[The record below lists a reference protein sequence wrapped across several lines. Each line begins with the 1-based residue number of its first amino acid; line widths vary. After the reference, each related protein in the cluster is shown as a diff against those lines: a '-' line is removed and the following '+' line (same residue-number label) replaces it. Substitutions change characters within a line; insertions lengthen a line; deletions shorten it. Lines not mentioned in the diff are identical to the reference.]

1 MKMLAACLLSLL
13 ILTLGCQQNNYQASI
28 EPLVVKGVKNNSKAL
43 TVFYTRT
50 GNTRLVAETIRN
62 EFDCDLQEI
71 KDLKDRSGIKGF
83 IVGMI
88 DVKTKK
94 STRINPE
101 KVDLDEY
108 DLIIICS
115 PTWGMRLTPAITG
128 FMKSSDFKNKKVFV
142 VAVAAMEMKAKT
154 FKRIGDEIRSKE
166 GNDEGNLLLKT
177 MSKTPEEIKTE
188 TSKLI
193 KETVIYQN
201 K

>member
-1 MKMLAACLLSLL
+1 MLAACLLSIF
-13 ILTLGCQQNNYQASI
+13 ILTMGCQQSDCKAPI
-28 EPLVVKGVKNNSKAL
+28 EPVVVKGTQNNSKAL

-50 GNTRLVAETIRN
+50 GNTRLVAESIRN

-94 STRINPE
+94 KTEIMP
-101 KVDLDEY
+101 KTVDLKDY

-115 PTWGMRLTPAITG
+115 PTWGMRLTPAITE
-128 FMKSSDFKNKKVFV
+128 FMNASDFKDKKVFV
-142 VAVAAMEMKAKT
+142 VAVAAAEMKAKT
-154 FKRIGDEIRSKE
+154 FKRIGDEIRSK
-166 GNDEGNLLLKT
+166 GGTDAGNLLIKT
-177 MSKTPEEIKTE
+177 MFKKPEEIKTE
-188 TSKLI
+188 TIKLI
-193 KETVIYQN
+193 KGTAIYQS

>member
-1 MKMLAACLLSLL
+1 MKMLSACLLLL
-13 ILTLGCQQNNYQASI
+13 FIITMGCQQSDCKAPI
-28 EPLVVKGVKNNSKAL
+28 EPIVKKGVKNKSKAL

-94 STRINPE
+94 KTEIIP
-101 KVDLDEY
+101 KTVDLKEY

-115 PTWGMRLTPAITG
+115 PTWGMRLTPAITEV
-128 FMKSSDFKNKKVFV
+128 MNTSDFKNKKVFV
-142 VAVAAMEMKAKT
+142 VAVASAEMKAKT
-154 FKRIGDEIRSKE
+154 FKKIGDEIRSK
-166 GNDEGNLLLKT
+166 GGTDAGNLLIKT
-177 MSKTPEEIKTE
+177 MFKKTEEIKAE

-193 KETVIYQN
+193 KGTAIY
-201 K
+201 KSK